1 MFKVCIAGPYPAG
14 TMADFRAALPAER
27 FELVEADTQEKFD
40 AVTDADAVVL
50 RVLKMPKEAFARFT
64 RLRLVM
70 RWGTGYDSVDVRE
83 AGRRG
88 IAVCNTPGANAH
100 AVAELA
106 VGLMIDVGRNIFGY
120 YNNIRSENWDRNVFS
135 DSFTLNRKM
144 VGLIGGGNIGRQVA
158 RRVQAFGA
166 QVQYYDAVRLPDE
179 TEREYQMRY
188 TNLETLVR
196 TSDIVSLHVPLL
208 ESTRH
213 IIGAPQLAAMRPN
226 AILIN
231 TARGGLVDDAAL
243 VEALGQKR
251 ISGAGLDCV
260 EQEDGTARALSEMI
274 NVVLTPHIGGSTSDL
289 GSVIVPMIV
298 QNLCCA
304 ESGEPLHNV
313 VNAQYLCCGV

>member
-135 DSFTLNRKM
+135 DSFTLNRKT

-166 QVQYYDAVRLPDE
+166 QVQYYDAVRLPEE

-304 ESGEPLHNV
+304 EGGEPLHNV